1 MPKMVVITHSIAE
14 FRVPEGMLLIAIMV
28 TTVMVVMVVMVM
40 IVMVI
45 ITCSK
50 EESRLPEG
58 IPGWQAQLCHLV
70 CNILAQLL

>member
-14 FRVPEGMLLIAIMV
+14 FRVPEGMLPIAIM
-28 TTVMVVMVVMVM
+28 VMVVMVVIVM